1 MGAEQSKRIEEI
13 SSKPP
18 AHLEEANKLFLS
30 FYGDAIEKMSFIQ
43 HQETREFYIQS
54 ANDNNSHPGHEMACD
69 LSNIGHFMAHSGV
82 MFTDKRKC
90 GVIHPNA
97 TTTCNG
103 TSSSGK
109 TQAMTAANV
118 RVSAVSSKIIA
129 DHSALPDQDED
140 IEMTPYVSIQTL
152 NTDKE
157 EKFDVSYSR
166 RAFHDY
172 VIDFKNNNN
181 SMTSNT
187 LWDSNCDRLK
197 AFYIRIMKKHGHAR
211 FVIYEL
217 SDKISSLK
225 EAGDDSAANFF
236 IQASDKVIPGRGY
249 STAKCSTP
257 ELSGAAV
264 TVLTG
269 KKMMESVATTADSL
283 VWSPF
288 ILDSQCCADAL
299 NLVDMN
305 DSYLF
310 LLAMTKTGSNKTT
323 SSSTPDHQVARIEFK
338 SFIISKLLSLT
349 SAQDNFRTSSSILT
363 TKLYQA
369 KWKPLNNM
377 QYIESLMDDLED
389 CGAVKLTDPEDKK
402 KKNRKYC
409 KIITRNKLSSLDD
422 AQIAKAKKLF
432 TKLDVPIRRWSC
444 QWGSNEIAT
453 AAQKFK

>member
-172 VIDFKNNNN
+172 VSDWYEKIRMQMVLHLQDNNTYLNELLRILI
-181 SMTSNT
+181 NT
-187 LWDSNCDRLK
+187 RPVRWAKWAMCLT
-197 AFYIRIMKKHGHAR
+197 AR
-211 FVIYEL
+211 
-217 SDKISSLK
+217 
-225 EAGDDSAANFF
+225 
-236 IQASDKVIPGRGY
+236 
-249 STAKCSTP
+249 
-257 ELSGAAV
+257 
-264 TVLTG
+264 

>member
-30 FYGDAIEKMSFIQ
+30 FYGDAIEKM
-43 HQETREFYIQS
+43 TQS
-54 ANDNNSHPGHEMACD
+54 DWYEKIRMQMVLHLQDNNTYLNELLRILINTRPVRWA
-69 LSNIGHFMAHSGV
+69 
-82 MFTDKRKC
+82 KW
-90 GVIHPNA
+90 
-97 TTTCNG
+97 
-103 TSSSGK
+103 
-109 TQAMTAANV
+109 AMCLTA
-118 RVSAVSSKIIA
+118 R
-129 DHSALPDQDED
+129 
-140 IEMTPYVSIQTL
+140 
-152 NTDKE
+152 
-157 EKFDVSYSR
+157 
-166 RAFHDY
+166 
-172 VIDFKNNNN
+172 
-181 SMTSNT
+181 
-187 LWDSNCDRLK
+187 
-197 AFYIRIMKKHGHAR
+197 
-211 FVIYEL
+211 
-217 SDKISSLK
+217 
-225 EAGDDSAANFF
+225 
-236 IQASDKVIPGRGY
+236 
-249 STAKCSTP
+249 
-257 ELSGAAV
+257 
-264 TVLTG
+264 

>member
-43 HQETREFYIQS
+43 HQATREFYIQS

-257 ELSGAAV
+257 ELSENIVRSLHGINC
-264 TVLTG
+264 LHW
-269 KKMMESVATTADSL
+269 MMHKL
-283 VWSPF
+283 QK
-288 ILDSQCCADAL
+288 LK
-299 NLVDMN
+299 
-305 DSYLF
+305 SYLRNWMF
-310 LLAMTKTGSNKTT
+310 QSDVGLVNGVRMRLQPQHKNSNDRF
-323 SSSTPDHQVARIEFK
+323 SSFCYI
-338 SFIISKLLSLT
+338 FI
-349 SAQDNFRTSSSILT
+349 
-363 TKLYQA
+363 
-369 KWKPLNNM
+369 
-377 QYIESLMDDLED
+377 
-389 CGAVKLTDPEDKK
+389 CG
-402 KKNRKYC
+402 
-409 KIITRNKLSSLDD
+409 
-422 AQIAKAKKLF
+422 
-432 TKLDVPIRRWSC
+432 
-444 QWGSNEIAT
+444 
-453 AAQKFK
+453 